1 MNYRISQI
9 LSTTTLTDDK
19 TDSYNININDPISR
33 ITLSLRGTNADS
45 VPDGHP
51 AKGISKI
58 ELVDGSDVLY
68 SLSGEEAQ
76 AVDFYD
82 TGITPL
88 NVVSYVSA
96 NIWTC
101 LCNINF
107 GRWLWDT
114 DFALDPK
121 RFKNLQLKVTHKVA
135 DTAGSST
142 TSTTSSLTIHAFCFD
157 EKKIS
162 PRGFLMNKEIYAY
175 TIGASGSYEYIDL
188 PTDYPIRRMMVQ
200 ALYVGYETHQIV
212 NGIKISED
220 NDKRVLMDESTSYFL
235 KLMAPEYGAWE
246 EPLVADVTNSAV
258 AHYTA
263 VDYEYRL
270 GHLGTVDSDENVQL
284 NAYPLGGRLYIIGQT
299 GSIEAVFT
307 VSGFAPH
314 GCIPIWC
321 GDQDDPADWYDV
333 RRVGS
338 LVARLKAG
346 SLGGTATARFCVQQY
361 RTY

>member
-9 LSTTTLTDDK
+9 LSTTTLTDDR
-19 TDSYNININDPISR
+19 TDSYDINIQDPISR
-33 ITLSLRGTNADS
+33 IVLTLKGTNADS
-45 VPDGHP
+45 VPDGTP

-68 SLSGEEAQ
+68 SLTGEEAQ
-76 AVDFYD
+76 ATDFYD
-82 TGITPL
+82 TGISPL

-96 NIWTC
+96 NIWTGVFN
-101 LCNINF
+101 LNF

-114 DFALDPK
+114 DLALDPK

-135 DTAGSST
+135 NTAGSST
-142 TSTTSSLTIHAFCFD
+142 TSTTSTLTIHAFCFD
-157 EKKIS
+157 QKTIN

-175 TIGASGSYEYIDL
+175 TIGADGSYEYIDL

-200 ALYVGYETHQIV
+200 ALYPGYETHQIV

-220 NDKRVLMDESTSYFL
+220 NDKRVVMDESVSYYM
-235 KLMAPEYGAWE
+235 KLMAPEYGRYQE
-246 EPLVADVTNSAV
+246 TLVIAATTGTV
-258 AHYTA
+258 AHYSA
-263 VDYEYRL
+263 VDYEYSIGFL
-270 GHLGTVDSDENVQL
+270 PTVDVDTGFQMT
-284 NAYPLGGRLYIIGQT
+284 AYPLGGRLYLTGAAATEGIVIIEGY
-299 GSIEAVFT
+299 
-307 VSGFAPH
+307 APH
-314 GCIPIWC
+314 GCIPIWV
-321 GDQDDPADWYDV
+321 GDQEDIADWYDV

-346 SLGGTATARFCVQQY
+346 SLGGTATARFVVQQY

>member
-1 MNYRISQI
+1 MNYRLSQI
-9 LSTTTLTDDK
+9 LSTTTLTDNR
-19 TDSYNININDPISR
+19 TDSYDINISDVISR
-33 ITLSLRGTNADS
+33 IVITLRGTNADS

-76 AVDFYD
+76 ATDFYD

-88 NVVSYVSA
+88 NVVSYVDA

-101 LCNINF
+101 LCNLNF
-107 GRWLWDT
+107 GRRLWDT
-114 DFALDPK
+114 DLALDPK

-142 TSTTSSLTIHAFCFD
+142 TSTTSTLQIHAFCFD
-157 EKKIS
+157 EKRVS

-175 TIGASGSYEYIDL
+175 TIGTQNSYEYIDL

-212 NGIKISED
+212 NAIKISED
-220 NDKRVLMDESTSYFL
+220 NDKRVVFDESVSQFN
-235 KLMAPEYGAWE
+235 KLMAPEYGKWE
-246 EPLVADVTNSAV
+246 EANVVAITTGTV
-258 AHYTA
+258 AFYTA
-263 VDYEYRL
+263 VDYEYAI
-270 GHLGTVDSDENVQL
+270 GIIPTVDADTSQQL
-284 NAYPLGGRLYIIGQT
+284 TAYPLGGRYYLT
-299 GSIEAVFT
+299 GEGTKEAILNIE
-307 VSGFAPH
+307 GYCPH

-321 GDQDDPADWYDV
+321 GDQDDVNDWYDV
-333 RRVGS
+333 RKVGS

-346 SLGGTATARFCVQQY
+346 SLGGTATARFVLQQY
-361 RTY
+361 RLY

>member
-1 MNYRISQI
+1 V
-9 LSTTTLTDDK
+9 T
-19 TDSYNININDPISR
+19 
-33 ITLSLRGTNADS
+33 LRGTNADS

-76 AVDFYD
+76 ATDFYD

-88 NVVSYVSA
+88 NVVSYVDA
-96 NIWTC
+96 NIWTGIFN
-101 LCNINF
+101 LNF

-114 DFALDPK
+114 EMALDPK
-121 RFKNLQLKVTHKVA
+121 RFKSLQLKVTHKVG

-142 TSTTSSLTIHAFCFD
+142 TSTTSTLTIHAFCFD
-157 EKKIS
+157 QKSIS

-175 TIGASGSYEYIDL
+175 TIGAANSYKYIDL
-188 PTDYPIRRMMVQ
+188 PTDYPVRRMMVQ

-220 NDKRVLMDESTSYFL
+220 NDKRVVFDESTSYYL
-235 KLMAPEYGAWE
+235 KLMVPEYGFWT
-246 EPLVADVTNSAV
+246 EPVVCALTTGAV

-270 GHLGTVDSDENVQL
+270 GYVKTVDTDTTAQAT
-284 NAYPLGGRLYIIGQT
+284 AYPLGGRIYLT
-299 GSIEAVFT
+299 GEGAAEGVFT
-307 VSGFAPH
+307 ISGFAPH
-314 GCIPIWC
+314 GCIPIWV
-321 GDQDDPADWYDV
+321 GDQDDIADWYDV
-333 RRVGS
+333 RKVGS

-346 SLGGTATARFCVQQY
+346 SLGGTATARFVVQQY

>member
-1 MNYRISQI
+1 MNYRLAQI
-9 LSTTTLTDDK
+9 LSVTTLTDNR
-19 TDSYNININDPISR
+19 TDSYDINISDPISR
-33 ITLSLRGTNADS
+33 ITLQLRGTNADS

-51 AKGISKI
+51 AKAISKL
-58 ELVDGSDVLY
+58 ELVDGADVIY

-101 LCNINF
+101 LINMNF

-114 DFALDPK
+114 EFALDPK

-135 DTAGSST
+135 DAAGSST
-142 TSTTSSLTIHAFCFD
+142 TTTTSTLAIHAYCFD
-157 EKKIS
+157 EKRIS

-175 TIGASGSYEYIDL
+175 TIGAQNSYEYIDL

-200 ALYVGYETHQIV
+200 ALYVGYETHQVV
-212 NGIKISED
+212 NAIKISED
-220 NDKRVLMDESTSYFL
+220 NDKRVLMDESVSYYL
-235 KLMAPEYGAWE
+235 KLVVPVYGRYE
-246 EPLVADVTNSAV
+246 EANVAAITTGTV
-258 AHYTA
+258 AFYTA
-263 VDYEYRL
+263 VDYEYSI
-270 GHLGTVDSDENVQL
+270 GIIATVDADTSQQL
-284 NAYPLGGRLYIIGQT
+284 TAYPLGGRYYLTGEGAKEAILIIEGY
-299 GSIEAVFT
+299 
-307 VSGFAPH
+307 APH
-314 GCIPIWC
+314 GCVPVWC

>member
-9 LSTTTLTDDK
+9 LATTTLTDNR
-19 TDSYNININDPISR
+19 TDSYDINVKDPISR

-51 AKGISKI
+51 AKAISKI

-76 AVDFYD
+76 ATDFYD

-101 LCNINF
+101 QVNINF

-114 DFALDPK
+114 ELALDPMK
-121 RFKNLQLKVTHKVA
+121 FKNLQLKVTHKVA

-142 TSTTSSLTIHAFCFD
+142 TSTTSTLTIWAHCFD
-157 EKKIS
+157 EKRIS

-175 TIGASGSYEYIDL
+175 TIGAQNSYEYIDL
-188 PTDYPIRRMMVQ
+188 PTDYVMRRIMVQ

-212 NGIKISED
+212 NAVKISED
-220 NDKRVLMDESTSYFL
+220 NDKRVIMDESVSYYL
-235 KLMAPEYGAWE
+235 KLVAPEYGKWE
-246 EPLVADVTNSAV
+246 EANVTAITTGTVAF
-258 AHYTA
+258 YTA
-263 VDYEYRL
+263 VDYEYAI
-270 GHLGTVDSDENVQL
+270 GIIATVDADTSQQL
-284 NAYPLGGRLYIIGQT
+284 TAYPLGGRYYLT
-299 GSIEAVFT
+299 GEGAKEGILNIE
-307 VSGFAPH
+307 GYAPH
-314 GCIPIWC
+314 GCIPVFLGQQKDI
-321 GDQDDPADWYDV
+321 ADWYDV

-346 SLGGTATARFCVQQY
+346 SLGGTATARLVVQQF